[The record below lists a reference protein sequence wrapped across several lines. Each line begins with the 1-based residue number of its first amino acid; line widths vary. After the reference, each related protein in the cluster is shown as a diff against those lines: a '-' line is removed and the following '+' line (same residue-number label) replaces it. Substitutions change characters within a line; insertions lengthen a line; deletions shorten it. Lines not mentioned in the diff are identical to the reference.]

1 MVFTV
6 GNQKL
11 AFVSF
16 RIFCFLIREGRI
28 YSGCVK
34 KIQKRVLSLMSWTKR
49 NKSSKDSKKTAK
61 LRVKIR
67 IINVMS

>member
-11 AFVSF
+11 ASVSF

-34 KIQKRVLSLMSWTKR
+34 KNTKTR
-49 NKSSKDSKKTAK
+49 CVVD
-61 LRVKIR
+61 
-67 IINVMS
+67 VMD